1 MVTVLRH
8 STTRPPRPNSYD
20 RPEDARWTRR
30 IMHIQGCT
38 ALVTGAGRDLGRL
51 FAEHLLQ
58 RGAKKVYAAARRPE
72 LVDLPGVVPLRLD
85 ITDPASV
92 AAAAEAAGD
101 VTLLINNAGVS
112 LGQDLLDGDLE
123 QIRTVVETHLFG
135 TLNMVRAF
143 APVLGANG
151 GGAILNVLSNLS
163 WMSFDGNNSYAV
175 AKAAQWSLT
184 NGIRLELAKQ
194 QTLVSGL
201 IFGPTRTETMKA
213 FNPAAVMNDPADIV
227 NSALD
232 GIEARRIE
240 IVADEYGAAA
250 KASLTGEPRG
260 FVMETSE

>member
-1 MVTVLRH
+1 MQL
-8 STTRPPRPNSYD
+8 
-20 RPEDARWTRR
+20 
-30 IMHIQGCT
+30 QGCT

-51 FAEHLLQ
+51 FAEHLLR
-58 RGAKKVYAAARRPE
+58 RGAKKVYAAARHTE

-112 LGQDLLDGDLE
+112 LGQNLIDGDLD

-135 TLNMVRAF
+135 TLTMVRAF

-194 QTLVSGL
+194 RTLVSGL
-201 IFGPTRTETMKA
+201 VFGPTRTATMKA
-213 FNPAAVMNDPADIV
+213 FNPAAVMNDPDDIV
-227 NSALD
+227 RCALD

-240 IVADEYGAAA
+240 IVADDYGAAA
-250 KASLTGEPRG
+250 KASLAGEPRG
-260 FVMETSE
+260 FVMATNG

>member
-1 MVTVLRH
+1 MEL
-8 STTRPPRPNSYD
+8 
-20 RPEDARWTRR
+20 
-30 IMHIQGCT
+30 QGCT

-51 FAEHLLQ
+51 FAEHLLR
-58 RGAKKVYAAARRPE
+58 RGATKVYAGARRAE

-85 ITDPASV
+85 VTDPASV

-112 LGQDLLDGDLE
+112 LGQNLIEGDLD
-123 QIRTVVETHLFG
+123 QIRMVVETHLFG

-184 NGIRLELAKQ
+184 NGIRLELAEQ
-194 QTLVSGL
+194 RTLVSGL
-201 IFGPTRTETMKA
+201 VFGPTRTETMKA
-213 FNPAAVMNDPADIV
+213 FNPAAVMNDPVDIV
-227 NSALD
+227 SSALD

-240 IVADEYGAAA
+240 IVADDYGAAA

-260 FVMETSE
+260 FVMATGD

>member
-1 MVTVLRH
+1 MELRG
-8 STTRPPRPNSYD
+8 S
-20 RPEDARWTRR
+20 
-30 IMHIQGCT
+30 T

-51 FAEHLLQ
+51 FAEHLLR

-85 ITDPASV
+85 VTDPASV

-101 VTLLINNAGVS
+101 VTLLVNNAGVS
-112 LGQDLLDGDLE
+112 LGQNLVEGDLD

-135 TLNMVRAF
+135 TLHMVRAF
-143 APVLGANG
+143 APVLGAGG

-194 QTLVSGL
+194 GTLVSGL
-201 IFGPTRTETMKA
+201 VFGPTRTETMEA
-213 FNPAAVMNDPADIV
+213 FDPDAVMNDPAEIV
-227 NSALD
+227 GTALD
-232 GIEARRIE
+232 GIEAGRIE
-240 IVADEYGAAA
+240 IVADAYGAEA
-250 KASLTGEPRG
+250 KASLSGEPRG
-260 FVMETSE
+260 FVMATSG

>member
-1 MVTVLRH
+1 MQL
-8 STTRPPRPNSYD
+8 
-20 RPEDARWTRR
+20 
-30 IMHIQGCT
+30 QGST

-51 FAEHLLQ
+51 FAEHLLR
-58 RGAKKVYAAARRPE
+58 RGAKKVYAAARRAE

-101 VTLLINNAGVS
+101 VNLLINNAGVS
-112 LGQDLLDGDLE
+112 LSQNLVEGDLD
-123 QIRTVVETHLFG
+123 QIRMVVETHLFG

-194 QTLVSGL
+194 GTLVSGL
-201 IFGPTRTETMKA
+201 VFGPTRTETMKA
-213 FNPAAVMNDPADIV
+213 FDPTAVMNDPVDIV
-227 NSALD
+227 SSALD

-240 IVADEYGAAA
+240 IVADDYGAAA

-260 FVMETSE
+260 FVLETSS

>member
-1 MVTVLRH
+1 M
-8 STTRPPRPNSYD
+8 
-20 RPEDARWTRR
+20 
-30 IMHIQGCT
+30 
-38 ALVTGAGRDLGRL
+38 VTGAGRDLGRV

-58 RGAKKVYAAARRPE
+58 RGAAKVYAAARRPE
-72 LVDLPGVVPLRLD
+72 LVDLPGVEPLPLD
-85 ITDPASV
+85 ITDPHSV

-112 LGQDLLDGDLE
+112 LGENLVEGDLDR
-123 QIRTVVETHLFG
+123 IRMVVETHLFG

-163 WMSFDGNNSYAV
+163 WLSFDGNNSYAV

-184 NGIRLELAKQ
+184 NGIRLELAQQ

-201 IFGPTRTETMKA
+201 VFGPTRTETMKA

-227 NSALD
+227 TSALD
-232 GIEARRIE
+232 GIEAGRIE
-240 IVADEYGAAA
+240 IVADDFGAAA
-250 KASLTGEPRG
+250 KASLAGEPRG
-260 FVMETSE
+260 FVMATTS